1 MTRPAP
7 DRNPSPANPGG
18 RARPAIEFKGM
29 SHPAVRV
36 VLHDASMQAIREA
49 VSRRGPASEGGFEWQ
64 PAVIDLGSLES
75 GEPDLESL
83 CATLTALE
91 LHPVAVAG
99 GPEGMLPRAV
109 SLRLGWLSA
118 LHEGR
123 RGEDAP
129 ASAPDR
135 SPVAADRPAGAP
147 RTADGSA
154 LTVERSVRSG
164 QQLYARNGDLIV
176 IGQVSPGAELIADG
190 NIHVYGS
197 LQGRAIAGASGRRD
211 VGIFALDL
219 QAELVA
225 VGGIYRTFEDG
236 VPAEH
241 RGRPV
246 RVELEGTS
254 DRLSVR
260 PM

>member
-1 MTRPAP
+1 MTNPAS
-7 DRNPSPANPGG
+7 DRNQSPSSAGSRT
-18 RARPAIEFKGM
+18 RAAIEFKGI

-36 VLHDASMQAIREA
+36 VLHDASTQALREA
-49 VSRRGPASEGGFEWQ
+49 ALRGGPGGEDGFEWQ
-64 PAVIDLGSLES
+64 PAVIDLGALEA

-83 CATLTALE
+83 CATLTALK

-99 GPEGMLPRAV
+99 GPEAMLSRAAA
-109 SLRLGWLSA
+109 LRLGWLSA
-118 LHEGR
+118 LHDAR

-129 ASAPDR
+129 AHRSERAPTPQPER
-135 SPVAADRPAGAP
+135 AAPPAAGP
-147 RTADGSA
+147 GT

-197 LQGRAIAGASGRRD
+197 LQGRAIAGAGGRRD

-236 VPAEH
+236 VPVEH
-241 RGRPV
+241 RGRAV
-246 RVELEGTS
+246 RVELEGAS
-254 DRLSVR
+254 DKLTVR
-260 PM
+260 PL